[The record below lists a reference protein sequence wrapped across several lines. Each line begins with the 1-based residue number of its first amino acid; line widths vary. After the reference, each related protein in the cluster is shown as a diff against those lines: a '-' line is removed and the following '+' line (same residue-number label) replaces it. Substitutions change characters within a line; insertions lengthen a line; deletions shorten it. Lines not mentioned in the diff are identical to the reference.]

1 MKFLVDRMLGKLAKN
16 LRALGYD
23 TVYYRGEDP
32 RQLTE
37 MARQQGRTVLTRN
50 IRLIPKQPGDN
61 ILTVE
66 DDDPNLQLRSLIE
79 RRVISL
85 EQARPFTRCLLCNTL
100 LKPVPQGDA
109 EGKVPDYV
117 LYHEKEFFQCQDC
130 SRIYWRGSHHNS
142 MKKWIEGLFASH

>member
-23 TVYYRGEDP
+23 TVYYRGKDP

-66 DDDPNLQLRSLIE
+66 DDDPNLQLRSLIK
-79 RRVISL
+79 RRVISDSVRAI
-85 EQARPFTRCLLCNTL
+85 QKVKTSLLDRNLSWTSQIVI
-100 LKPVPQGDA
+100 PINP
-109 EGKVPDYV
+109 
-117 LYHEKEFFQCQDC
+117 
-130 SRIYWRGSHHNS
+130 R
-142 MKKWIEGLFASH
+142 